1 MTDFLQQV
9 AEFPFVIPLGAAYGF
24 LYPSANFKPFFFTEV
39 LNLKPLILH
48 SLLVAAYL
56 NITVIHFILLCVKNR
71 SVYIERNGNSITVGN
86 GAAWVINTP
95 IEESIKNKIQAIGI
109 PLSEW
114 DININFGIK
123 TGFNGAFIIP
133 TAVKDELIRADS
145 KSAEIIRPI
154 LRGRDIQRYAY
165 NFADLWLISTFPS
178 RQYNID
184 DFPAIK
190 KHLLSFGIERLEQT
204 GEQHRVG
211 GKTIKAR
218 KKTNNKW
225 FETQDSISYW
235 NDFFKQKIVWK
246 RIGSKLRFS
255 YDDTGIF
262 CLDSTCFATGEGI
275 PFLVAVLNTTMGN
288 YLLRDS
294 PKTGTG
300 DLIISV
306 QALEPIRIPV
316 LSAEEQQ
323 PYKRLLKSILEN
335 IKEGR
340 DYSNIEEELD
350 AMVFDAYGLTAKERS
365 FVKQTVVLSSFCW
378 YAFSGDMKCCR
389 NVTVYIGVRMI
400 SGGKQLILER
410 TQTVQSF
417 YR

>member
-1 MTDFLQQV
+1 M
-9 AEFPFVIPLGAAYGF
+9 
-24 LYPSANFKPFFFTEV
+24 
-39 LNLKPLILH
+39 
-48 SLLVAAYL
+48 LVAAYS
-56 NITVIHFILLCVKNR
+56 NITVIHFILLCIKNR
-71 SVYIERNGNSITVGN
+71 SVYIERNGNSITVDN

-95 IEESIKNKIQAIGI
+95 IEESIKNKIQAVGI

-133 TAVKDELIRADS
+133 TTVKDELIRADS

-154 LRGRDIQRYAY
+154 LRGRDIQRYGF
-165 NFADLWLISTFPS
+165 NFANLWLINVHNGLKESDVSPIDVNDYPAVKNHLNRYYTKLAKRADKGVTP
-178 RQYNID
+178 YNLRNC
-184 DFPAIK
+184 A
-190 KHLLSFGIERLEQT
+190 
-204 GEQHRVG
+204 
-211 GKTIKAR
+211 
-218 KKTNNKW
+218 
-225 FETQDSISYW
+225 YM

-316 LSAEEQQ
+316 LSAEEQM
-323 PYKRLLKSILEN
+323 PYKRLLTSILES

-350 AMVFDAYGLTAKERS
+350 AMVFDAYGLTSKERF
-365 FVKQTVVLSSFCW
+365 FVK
-378 YAFSGDMKCCR
+378 
-389 NVTVYIGVRMI
+389 
-400 SGGKQLILER
+400 
-410 TQTVQSF
+410 QTVQSF

>member
-1 MTDFLQQV
+1 M
-9 AEFPFVIPLGAAYGF
+9 
-24 LYPSANFKPFFFTEV
+24 
-39 LNLKPLILH
+39 
-48 SLLVAAYL
+48 LVAAYS

-71 SVYIERNGNSITVGN
+71 SVYIERNSAPTSFEKSKSWAILSQ
-86 GAAWVINTP
+86 
-95 IEESIKNKIQAIGI
+95 IEAGIKSKIEAIGI
-109 PLSEW
+109 PLKDW
-114 DININFGIK
+114 NININRGVL
-123 TGFNGAFIIP
+123 TGYNEAFII
-133 TAVKDELIRADS
+133 TGHKRDELIAEDS

-165 NFADLWLISTFPS
+165 SFADLWLISTFPS

-204 GEQHRVG
+204 GEQHSIG
-211 GKTIKAR
+211 GKIIKAR

-316 LSAEEQQ
+316 LSAEEQM
-323 PYKRLLKSILEN
+323 PYKKLLASILES
-335 IKEGR
+335 IKEDR

-350 AMVFDAYGLTAKERS
+350 AMVFDAYGLTSKERL
-365 FVKQTVVLSSFCW
+365 FVK
-378 YAFSGDMKCCR
+378 
-389 NVTVYIGVRMI
+389 
-400 SGGKQLILER
+400 
-410 TQTVQSF
+410 QTVQSF